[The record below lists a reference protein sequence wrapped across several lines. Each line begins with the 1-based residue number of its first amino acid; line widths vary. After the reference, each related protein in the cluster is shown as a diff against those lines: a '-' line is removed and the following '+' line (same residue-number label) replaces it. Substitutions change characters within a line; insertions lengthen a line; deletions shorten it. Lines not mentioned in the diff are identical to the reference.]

1 MTLWRLALRR
11 TVMTETF
18 NPEIDRFARIRVI
31 GVGGGGSNAVTRMIE
46 VGLRGVDFIIANTD
60 AQALVTS
67 KVRHKIQIGT
77 KTTGGLGAGADPG
90 IGLLAAQ
97 ESRHEIEQALEG
109 SDMVFITVGMGGG
122 TGTGAAP
129 VVAEVAKELGALT
142 IGVITKPFSF
152 EGRQRKM
159 IAEEGAAVLKSKV
172 DTMITIPNDRI
183 LHVIEPETP
192 VKEAFRRADDVLRQG
207 VQGVSDL
214 ITIPGLINLDF
225 ADIRTI
231 MKGAGSALIGIGEGS
246 GEHRAVEAAE
256 RAMTSPLLESTIEGA
271 QGLLINITGGRD
283 LSLHEV
289 NAAAEII
296 SNAADENAN
305 IIFGAVIDES
315 IEGIVRVTVVATG
328 FGEVA
333 KASIPLD
340 DTRQEKRT
348 FAGKDTRKA
357 ISSAGDELDIPA
369 FLRSTG
375 Q

>member
-1 MTLWRLALRR
+1 MS
-11 TVMTETF
+11 ETF

-46 VGLRGVDFIIANTD
+46 MGLRGVDFIIVNTD
-60 AQALVTS
+60 AQSLVTS
-67 KVRHKIQIGT
+67 KVRHKIQIGP
-77 KTTGGLGAGADPG
+77 KTTGGLGAGSDPG
-90 IGLLAAQ
+90 RGLSAAK

-109 SDMVFITVGMGGG
+109 SDMVFITAGMGGG

-129 VVAEVAKELGALT
+129 IVAEVAKELGALT
-142 IGVITKPFSF
+142 VAVVTKPFSF

-159 IAEEGAAVLKSKV
+159 VAEEGGGVLKSKV

-183 LHVIEPETP
+183 LHVIDPGTP
-192 VKEAFRRADDVLRQG
+192 VAEAFKRADDVLRQG
-207 VQGVSDL
+207 VQGISDM
-214 ITIPGLINLDF
+214 ITIPGMINVDF
-225 ADIRTI
+225 ADISTI
-231 MKGAGSALIGIGEGS
+231 MREAGSALIGIGEGS

-256 RAMTSPLLESTIEGA
+256 KSMNCPLLESSIDGA

-283 LSLHEV
+283 MSLHEV

-296 SNAADENAN
+296 SNTADENAN
-305 IIFGAVIDES
+305 IIFGAVIDETL
-315 IEGIVRVTVVATG
+315 EGVIRVTVVATG

-333 KASIPLD
+333 AASIP
-340 DTRQEKRT
+340 TITTETTEKQT
-348 FAGKDTRKA
+348 FQSRDLRKA
-357 ISSAGDELDIPA
+357 VGSTRDELDIPA

>member
-67 KVRHKIQIGT
+67 KVRHKIQIGA